1 MKADFVWL
9 QLCMVLVYRYA
20 FLGPKFTIGSN
31 DVPTE
36 VAAYNKVFCNDE
48 IQIEV
53 LKHKETQEASG
64 TKWETFGLYSKNVLN
79 AEIFQ
84 AADKAAKFDV
94 GPLTNPSNKYIAF
107 CDVQK
112 MLETLKI
119 EICASNRTVEQQ
131 ELSIFRAMMSA
142 QESSITINY
151 ELPLN
156 LRFFERLSEAGEKIG
171 FVISK
176 TLPQDSMTV
185 FGKSQPDIS
194 IYRAGG
200 DFIAGTTVVGA
211 TLSDG
216 SNAIVKSGSIE
227 LKKYC
232 IHHKSLESTEATQTL
247 ANMVRLAGFL
257 TTKALE
263 KGIVVEKVNILGLL
277 ASHIS
282 RYCIPFKYTSEC
294 ISGVTTMMKGDEI
307 LLPEALD
314 NLFCCI

>member
-1 MKADFVWL
+1 
-9 QLCMVLVYRYA
+9 
-20 FLGPKFTIGSN
+20 
-31 DVPTE
+31 
-36 VAAYNKVFCNDE
+36 
-48 IQIEV
+48 
-53 LKHKETQEASG
+53 
-64 TKWETFGLYSKNVLN
+64 
-79 AEIFQ
+79 
-84 AADKAAKFDV
+84 
-94 GPLTNPSNKYIAF
+94 
-107 CDVQK
+107 
-112 MLETLKI
+112 
-119 EICASNRTVEQQ
+119 
-131 ELSIFRAMMSA
+131 MMSA
-142 QESSITINY
+142 QESSVTINY

-156 LRFFERLSEAGEKIG
+156 QRFFERLSEAGEKIG

-176 TLPQDSMTV
+176 TLPQDSTTV

-200 DFIAGTTVVGA
+200 GFITGTTVVGA
-211 TLSDG
+211 TLSEG
-216 SNAIVKSGSIE
+216 SNAIVRGGSIE
-227 LKKYC
+227 LQKYC
-232 IHHKSLESTEATQTL
+232 IHHKSLESTEATQAL

-277 ASHIS
+277 ASYTS